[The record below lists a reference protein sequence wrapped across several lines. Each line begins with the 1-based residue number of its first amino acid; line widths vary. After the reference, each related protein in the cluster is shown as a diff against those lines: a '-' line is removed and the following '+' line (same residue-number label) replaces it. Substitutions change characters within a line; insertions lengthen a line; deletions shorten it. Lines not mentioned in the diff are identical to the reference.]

1 MQPYKKCHLVQE
13 YNLLTTFF
21 KKPIYAWPENCNKY
35 YLLKTQEP
43 TVKMCVRQN
52 SSDLSK
58 KPIPS
63 SNFDLSKKAGSSS
76 DFDSV
81 LTAQPMV

>member
-1 MQPYKKCHLVQE
+1 ML
-13 YNLLTTFF
+13 
-21 KKPIYAWPENCNKY
+21 CNKY
-35 YLLKTQEP
+35 YLLKIQEP

-63 SNFDLSKKAGSSS
+63 SDFDLRTILIVCSLHSPCFEYPRIKLKIRSRINLKPKTSQQFSKP
-76 DFDSV
+76 
-81 LTAQPMV
+81 LLLR

>member
-1 MQPYKKCHLVQE
+1 
-13 YNLLTTFF
+13 
-21 KKPIYAWPENCNKY
+21 
-35 YLLKTQEP
+35 
-43 TVKMCVRQN
+43 MCVRQN

-63 SNFDLSKKAGSSS
+63 SDFDLRKKAGSSL

-81 LTAQPMV
+81 LPAQPMVWIPKNQTENHPEST

>member
-1 MQPYKKCHLVQE
+1 ML
-13 YNLLTTFF
+13 
-21 KKPIYAWPENCNKY
+21 CNKY
-35 YLLKTQEP
+35 YLLKIQEP

-63 SNFDLSKKAGSSS
+63 SDFDLRKKAGSSL

-81 LTAQPMV
+81 LPAQPML